1 MGKYK
6 YYYHPDD
13 DENDFRLG
21 NRYRGK
27 VKRIIVSQNNHP
39 RAIEVDF
46 PDGKTTI
53 VHKKSFDVSETAIDF
68 YPRGASI
75 LIKKV
80 GYMADRRVTKWV
92 IICPLKYDLYNPE
105 GIKTLLETKR
115 QKAGVTTKYQSLMP
129 SAQKEKPSIFAR
141 LKGAINMFSSS

>member
-1 MGKYK
+1 MGKYT

-13 DENDFRLG
+13 DDNDFILG
-21 NRYRGK
+21 NRYSGK

-39 RAIEVDF
+39 RAIEVEF

-53 VHKKSFDVSETAIDF
+53 VHKKSFDVSETAIHF

-75 LIKKV
+75 MIKKV

-92 IICPLKYDLYNPE
+92 IICPLRYNISPE
-105 GIKTLLETKR
+105 RE
-115 QKAGVTTKYQSLMP
+115 A
-129 SAQKEKPSIFAR
+129 
-141 LKGAINMFSSS
+141 

>member
-13 DENDFRLG
+13 DENDFILG
-21 NRYRGK
+21 DHYKGK
-27 VKRIIVSQNNHP
+27 VKRIIISQNNHP
-39 RAIEVDF
+39 RAIEVEF

-53 VHKKSFDVSETAIDF
+53 VHKKSFDVSETSIDF
-68 YPRGASI
+68 YPQGAFI
-75 LIKKV
+75 TVRKV

-105 GIKTLLETKR
+105 GIKELLETKR
-115 QKAGVTTKYQSLMP
+115 QKAGETSKYQSLTP
-129 SAQKEKPSIFAR
+129 SAQKEKPSIVAR
-141 LKGAINMFSSS
+141 LMGAINMILR